1 MLPQAGKRETYMG
14 PTTLFDKSFLQSL
27 SVDESVWFAHFFYP
41 VICPLFY
48 VETLADLEKAV
59 REGRT
64 PEQEVGII
72 AAKFPETSA
81 APCPHHMSLA
91 LSDLL
96 GSPVPMTGQV
106 PRDGG
111 RTAEVEGKRA
121 VVYDRSQT
129 EIAFSR
135 WQEGKFLQIERENAR
150 RWRAGLQQADLKE
163 IAERLKAAGIGA
175 TNCGSLDHAYAL
187 ARGMVERTEKPWER
201 IALAVAILDLPADY
215 RHHVIE
221 RWNIQGKK
229 SLADFAP
236 YAAHVI
242 ACDLF
247 FRFALA
253 GGHIDTSRPSNRVD
267 IAYLNYLPFANI
279 FVSSDKLHRRTA
291 PQFLDPKQRFVWG
304 PDLKADLARINTH
317 FSEFPEEVK
326 TRGIMAFAH
335 APPKREGSLVRELR
349 AQFMGATY
357 DDRTPIVPRH
367 DEQEAQIVEEVNRFV
382 DSAPV
387 PEGRVPMGSA
397 PFPQSGVPIAGD
409 EEMESVV
416 IRRTERRKRGSWWQI
431 AKDLETKK

>member
-1 MLPQAGKRETYMG
+1 VG
-14 PTTLFDKSFLQSL
+14 PTALFDKSFLQSL

-64 PEQEVGII
+64 PEEEVGII

-91 LSDLL
+91 LCDLL

-106 PRDGG
+106 PREGG

-121 VVYDRSQT
+121 VVYDRSPT
-129 EIAFSR
+129 ETAFSR

-150 RWRAGLQQADLKE
+150 RWRAGLQQVDLKE
-163 IAERLKAAGIGA
+163 IAEKLRETGIDA
-175 TNCGSLDHAYAL
+175 TNCRSLDHAYAL
-187 ARGMVERTEKPWER
+187 ARGMVERTEKPWQR
-201 IALAVAILDLPADY
+201 IALAVAVLGLPRDY
-215 RHHVIE
+215 EHYVVE
-221 RWNIQGKK
+221 RWNIDGKK

-253 GGHIDTSRPSNRVD
+253 GGHIGTSRPSNRVD
-267 IAYLNYLPFANI
+267 IAYLNYVPFANI
-279 FVSSDKLHRRTA
+279 FVSSDTLHRRAA
-291 PQFLDPKQRFVWG
+291 PQFLDPRQRFVWG

-326 TRGIMAFAH
+326 MRGIMAFAH
-335 APPKREGSLVRELR
+335 APPKSENSLVRELR
-349 AQFMGATY
+349 AQFMGAKY
-357 DDRTPIVPRH
+357 DDRAPIIPRG

-382 DSAPV
+382 ESAPMA
-387 PEGRVPMGSA
+387 EGRVPIGSA
-397 PFPQSGVPIAGD
+397 PFPQSGVPISGD
-409 EEMESVV
+409 DEMESVV
-416 IRRTERRKRGSWWQI
+416 IQRKIRRKRGSWWQVG
-431 AKDLETKK
+431 KDIEKKR

>member
-1 MLPQAGKRETYMG
+1 MG

-41 VICPLFY
+41 IICPLFY

-64 PEQEVGII
+64 PEDEVGII
-72 AAKFPETSA
+72 AAKFPEASA

-111 RTAEVEGKRA
+111 RAVEVEGKRA
-121 VVYDRSQT
+121 VVYDRSPT
-129 EIAFSR
+129 ETAFSR
-135 WQEGKFLQIERENAR
+135 WQEGKFLEIERENAR
-150 RWRAGLQQADLKE
+150 RWRAGLQQVDLKE
-163 IAERLKAAGIGA
+163 IAEKLKETGIDA
-175 TNCGSLDHAYAL
+175 TNCRSLDHAYAL
-187 ARGMVERTEKPWER
+187 ARGMVEGTGKPWQR
-201 IALAVAILDLPADY
+201 IALAVAVLGLPRDY
-215 RHHVIE
+215 EHHVVE
-221 RWNIQGKK
+221 RWNIEGKK
-229 SLADFAP
+229 PLAVFAP

-253 GGHIDTSRPSNRVD
+253 SGHIGTSRPSNRVD

-279 FVSSDKLHRRTA
+279 FVSSDTLHRRAA
-291 PQFLDPKQRFVWG
+291 PQFLHPKQRFVWG

-317 FSEFPEEVK
+317 FSEFPEEEK

-335 APPKREGSLVRELR
+335 APPKRDGSLVRELR
-349 AQFMGATY
+349 AQFMGTKY
-357 DDRTPIVPRH
+357 DDRPPIVLH
-367 DEQEAQIVEEVNRFV
+367 DGEKEAEIVAEVNRFV
-382 DSAPV
+382 DSAPLA
-387 PEGRVPMGSA
+387 EGRVPIDSA

-409 EEMESVV
+409 EDKESVV
-416 IRRTERRKRGSWWQI
+416 IQRTIRRKRGSWWQV
-431 AKDLETKK
+431 AKDIDKKG